1 MNPSEEQ
8 LEKIPMMPAEG
19 SDVKFCKHEFTL
31 SATPLKEK
39 YGITAMD
46 LAKGLLDKGYM
57 APTVYFPLVVP
68 ECLMIEPTETE
79 SKKTLDT
86 FASKFH
92 EVLTED
98 YETLH
103 KAPVTTHVGR
113 VDEVKAARNLI
124 LRFEIEDN

>member
-1 MNPSEEQ
+1 MNPSDEM
-8 LEKIPMMPAEG
+8 LEKIPIMPDDG
-19 SDVKFCKHEFTL
+19 SKSKFIKHEFTL
-31 SATPLKEK
+31 SATPLKEDS
-39 YGITAMD
+39 GITAMD

-86 FASKFH
+86 FASRFH

-98 YETLH
+98 YDTLH

-124 LRFEIEDN
+124 LRFDFED